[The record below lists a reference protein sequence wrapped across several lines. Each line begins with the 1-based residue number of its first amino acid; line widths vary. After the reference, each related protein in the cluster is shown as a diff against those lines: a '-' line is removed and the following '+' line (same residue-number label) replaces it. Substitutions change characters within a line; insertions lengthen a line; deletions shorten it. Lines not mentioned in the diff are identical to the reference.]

1 MNLNPESQ
9 KPLYLQ
15 ISEQIEDSIFTSC
28 IKEETQIPSTNE
40 VALRYKINPAT
51 VLKGMNILVDDK
63 VIYKKRGIG
72 MFVCEGA
79 YEKIKTKRQNK
90 FYDSYIGSLVTE
102 AKKLGL
108 DKKEIFNMIDRRYS
122 NGSNSIG

>member
-1 MNLNPESQ
+1 MNLNPENQ

-15 ISEQIEDSIFTSC
+15 IAEQIEEGIFTEA

-63 VIYKKRGIG
+63 IIYKRRGIG

-79 YEKIKTKRQNK
+79 FEKIKTKRQDH
-90 FYDSYIGSLVTE
+90 FYSEYVGSMVDE
-102 AKKLGL
+102 AKKLNL
-108 DKKEIFNMIDRRYS
+108 NKDDIIKMIDRRYEDE
-122 NGSNSIG
+122 

>member
-1 MNLNPESQ
+1 MKLNPESQ

-15 ISEQIEDSIFTSC
+15 IAQQIEEGIF
-28 IKEETQIPSTNE
+28 IGNIAEETQIPSTNE

-63 VIYKKRGIG
+63 IIYKRRGIG

-79 YEKIKTKRQNK
+79 FEKIKGKRQSQ
-90 FYDSYIGSLVTE
+90 FYSEFIEGLVLE
-102 AKKLGL
+102 AKKLNL
-108 DKKEIFNMIDRRYS
+108 RKEDIMKMIDRRYQDE
-122 NGSNSIG
+122 

>member
-15 ISEQIEDSIFTSC
+15 IAEQIEESIFVGT
-28 IKEETQIPSTNE
+28 IEEETQIPSTNE

-51 VLKGMNILVDDK
+51 VLKGMNILVDEK
-63 VIYKKRGIG
+63 IIYKKRGIG

-79 YEKIKTKRQNK
+79 YEEIKTKRQDK
-90 FYDSYIGSLVTE
+90 FYTEYIDSMISE
-102 AKKLGL
+102 AKKLKF
-108 DKKEIFNMIDRRYS
+108 KKEDIINMIDRSYG
-122 NGSNSIG
+122 NE